1 MTGLLDAVLGAHGG
15 LDRWR
20 QFDTIEATIEATIV
34 TGGKLWE
41 IRGGPPLSY
50 GPSSPSS
57 T

>member
-20 QFDTIEATIEATIV
+20 QFDTIEATIV

-41 IRGGPPLSY
+41 IKGGPPLSY